1 MYISAVSKERWHGTQ
16 KGVAQQ
22 CCIRCAQSGKH
33 QGMEACKLQY
43 ETLRRHALEADEISS
58 STALEMAFIEYRGL
72 VAWLTDKPPCLSPGA
87 LPADL
92 QTAESENPDCDLI
105 LALADLVL
113 GNRLEEKDD
122 SRD

>member
-1 MYISAVSKERWHGTQ
+1 LTSNAVFDELYPAR
-16 KGVAQQ
+16 V
-22 CCIRCAQSGKH
+22 RR
-33 QGMEACKLQY
+33 MEACTIQY
-43 ETLRRHALEADEISS
+43 EILRRQALEAEEVSS
-58 STALEMAFIEYRGL
+58 GTALDMAFIEYRGL
-72 VAWLTDKPPCLSPGA
+72 MAWLTDEPPCLSPGA